1 MGLIMHMII
10 IRDDR
15 NSGKIVIN
23 YQPLKAGGK
32 WFASDKKTANKPIK
46 VEKVK
51 KKHKQKQNE

>member
-51 KKHKQKQNE
+51 KQKQKQNE